1 MKKNIAGV
9 LLYTACAV
17 LVVFYI
23 SVMVGEESKGWNRI
37 QDVLFNT

>member
-9 LLYTACAV
+9 LLYMVCVV

-23 SVMVGEESKGWNRI
+23 T
-37 QDVLFNT
+37 VLWLGKNPKV